1 MRNRKLER
9 ALYGP
14 TLYEITFGVIL
25 SVLLGAALA
34 ISFLVFK
41 PALTVQ
47 EMPKEDERVRGA
59 TYYVTGTADT
69 VKSKQWM
76 RKRQLLMESTPGEVA
91 FTEDDLNMW
100 FLNSTDSGQ
109 KVLQKMAKEA
119 AAAEVAA
126 AKAKAKAAAKAPG
139 KPAPAAAA
147 APAEEAA
154 PAEAPPTELITC
166 GAVNFRIRGGVIQVG
181 LPSTVTV
188 VGGYQFPVVVQARGG
203 FEKRDDM
210 HVFVPDEFMIGSFP
224 LHRFPQAVEYLMK
237 KAMANE
243 ALPPELLGSW
253 KKVKTVVVDDKTLK
267 LTI

>member
-14 TLYEITFGVIL
+14 TIYEITFGVIL

-34 ISFLVFK
+34 IFFLIFK

-47 EMPKEDERVRGA
+47 EMPKEDELVRGA
-59 TYYVTGTADT
+59 TYYVEGAADS
-69 VKSKQWM
+69 VKAKQWM
-76 RKRQLLMESTPGEVA
+76 RKRQLLIESTPGEVT
-91 FTEDDLNMW
+91 FTEDDLNTW

-109 KVLQKMAKEA
+109 KELQKRAKSA

-126 AKAKAKAAAKAPG
+126 AKAKAAAAKAPA
-139 KPAPAAAA
+139 KPGSAPAA
-147 APAEEAA
+147 PPPEEAA

-166 GAVNFRIRGGVIQVG
+166 NVVNFRIRGGIVQVG
-181 LPSTVTV
+181 LPATVTTI
-188 VGGYQFPVVVQARGG
+188 GGYQFPVVVQARGG

-210 HVFVPDEFMIGSFP
+210 YAFVPDEFMIGSFP
-224 LHRFPQAVEYLMK
+224 LHRFPQAVEYVMK
-237 KAMANE
+237 KVMANE
-243 ALPPELLGSW
+243 ALPPELMGAW
-253 KKVKTVVVDDKTLK
+253 KKVKTVVVDDKALK